1 MQQKAH
7 DGEPPAASLSNVRIR
22 YPFAERDAVGPVSFD
37 IGRGERVLLLGP
49 SGSGK
54 STLLMAL
61 TGLLPTHVPA
71 TVNGRIAL
79 FGEAVD
85 SRSATEWSGRVAQFF
100 QDADQ
105 TLCGMSVEDEI
116 AFALENRGL
125 PEDEILRRVGEVMA
139 DLELPATWLGR
150 ASITLSGGER
160 QLVALASVVAQNAD
174 FLIAD
179 EPTAHLSPEA
189 AWRFH
194 RLVAKPRAGQT
205 ILVVDHRF
213 DGLVEHIDR
222 IVALGAGG
230 AVLADGSPRHVLRE
244 SAELFE
250 AEGIW
255 LPPSSVLDAR
265 LTEVGHARPM
275 PPLSVA
281 EALPPP
287 CHAHG
292 EARRAVETFVAEHMV
307 RANARCRTDTAP
319 VTVLEQADCAPLLAP
334 PVLHDLSLNL
344 YAGEV
349 AALVGPNGA
358 GKTTLGA
365 TLAGVLKVKAGR
377 RIGPPGG
384 IAFQRPESQLL
395 TGRVRDELASSLP
408 KGLPK
413 TEIAARVAQA
423 LASWNLDGFEDRH
436 PFELSEGQKRRLA
449 LATLTIAD
457 RWPLIVLDEP
467 TAGLDSAGAAGLAK
481 HVANMRD
488 AGKAVLLITHDLDF
502 AASVVDRLIILAEG
516 RILADGEPGAL
527 FADDRLLRRAGLSAP
542 AYVPAARWLK
552 ELQVAC

>member
-7 DGEPPAASLSNVRIR
+7 DGEPPAASLSGVRIR
-22 YPFAERDAVGPVSFD
+22 YPFAARDAVGPVSFN
-37 IGRGERVLLLGP
+37 IRRGERVLLLGP

-54 STLLMAL
+54 STLLLAL

-71 TVNGRIAL
+71 RIDGRIAL

-85 SRSATEWSGRVAQFF
+85 GRSTAEWSARVAQFF

-125 PEDEILRRVGEVMA
+125 PEDKIRRRVAEVMKE
-139 DLELPATWLGR
+139 LELPEAWLGR
-150 ASITLSGGER
+150 ATITLSGGER
-160 QLVALASVVAQNAD
+160 QLVALASVVAQDAD
-174 FLIAD
+174 LLIAD

-189 AWRFH
+189 AQRFH
-194 RLVAKPRAGQT
+194 RLVAKPRTGQT

-213 DGLVEHIDR
+213 DGLIEHIDR
-222 IVALGAGG
+222 IIALGAGG
-230 AVLADGSPRHVLRE
+230 TVLADGPPRNVLRE
-244 SAELFE
+244 NAALFA

-255 LPPSSVLDAR
+255 LPASSALDAR
-265 LTEVGHARPM
+265 LAKVGHAPPT

-281 EALPPP
+281 EALPP
-287 CHAHG
+287 HADAHG
-292 EARRAVETFVAEHMV
+292 AVRHAVEAFVAE
-307 RANARCRTDTAP
+307 RLAKTNAPRRPEGAP
-319 VTVLEQADCAPLLAP
+319 VAALERADCAPLLAK
-334 PVLHDLSLNL
+334 PVLRDLSLSL
-344 YAGEV
+344 FAGEV

-377 RIGPPGG
+377 RLGLPGG
-384 IAFQRPESQLL
+384 IAYQRPESQFL
-395 TGRVRDELASSLP
+395 TGRARDELESSLP
-408 KGLPK
+408 KGLPE
-413 TEIAARVAQA
+413 TEVAARVAQA
-423 LASWNLDGFEDRH
+423 LAKWNLGGFEDRH

-467 TAGLDSAGAAGLAK
+467 TAGLDSAGAANLAG
-481 HVANMRD
+481 HVSDMRD

-502 AASVVDRLIILAEG
+502 AATVANRLIILAEG
-516 RILADGEPGAL
+516 RILGDGEPGAL
-527 FADDRLLRRAGLSAP
+527 FADDRLLRRAGLIAP
-542 AYVPAARWLK
+542 AYVPAVRWLE
-552 ELQVAC
+552 ELLVAC

>member
-7 DGEPPAASLSNVRIR
+7 DGEPPSASLSGVRIR

-37 IGRGERVLLLGP
+37 LRRGERVLLLGP

-54 STLLMAL
+54 STLLLAL
-61 TGLLPTHVPA
+61 TGLLPSHVPA
-71 TVNGRIAL
+71 TVGGRIAL
-79 FGEAVD
+79 FGESVD
-85 SRSATEWSGRVAQFF
+85 ARSTAEWSRRVAQFF

-125 PEDEILRRVGEVMA
+125 PEEEIHRRVVEVMA
-139 DLELPATWLGR
+139 ELELPEAWLER

-160 QLVALASVVAQNAD
+160 QLVALASVVAQHAD
-174 FLIAD
+174 LLIAD

-189 AWRFH
+189 AQRFH

-213 DGLVEHIDR
+213 DGLIEYIDR
-222 IVALGAGG
+222 IIALGAGG
-230 AVLADGSPRHVLRE
+230 TVLANGPPRRVLRE
-244 SAELFE
+244 SAGLFE

-255 LPPSSVLDAR
+255 LPASSALDAR
-265 LTEVGHARPM
+265 LARIGHAPLT

-281 EALPPP
+281 EALPP
-287 CHAHG
+287 HAGGH
-292 EARRAVETFVAEHMV
+292 AATRHAVEALVAEHG
-307 RANARCRTDTAP
+307 AKTSARRPADAAP
-319 VTVLEQADCAPLLAP
+319 VVALERADCAPLLAK
-334 PVLHDLSLNL
+334 PVLRNLSLSL
-344 YAGEV
+344 FAGEV

-384 IAFQRPESQLL
+384 IAFQRPESQFL

-408 KGLPK
+408 KGLPE
-413 TEIAARVAQA
+413 TEVAARVSQA
-423 LASWNLDGFEDRH
+423 LAKWELGGFEDRH

-457 RWPLIVLDEP
+457 RWPLVVLDEP
-467 TAGLDSAGAAGLAK
+467 TAGLDSAGAANLAR
-481 HVANMRD
+481 HVGDMRR
-488 AGKAVLLITHDLDF
+488 AGKAGLLITHDLDF
-502 AASVVDRLIILAEG
+502 AAEVADRLIVLAEG

-527 FADDRLLRRAGLSAP
+527 FADDRLLRRVGLSAP
-542 AYVPAARWLK
+542 AYMPAVRWLE